1 MDKGFLALLIWLGFC
16 TAIIFYFLVW
26 YWIARIKEKK
36 ELAKETIGDKRLKQ
50 LYSEI
55 CQNRR
60 EIREQFHLILT
71 FKALNEEVSI
81 PVQNEYFIAQNHYL
95 DRIEEYK
102 QTLNEKRYSTL
113 GWEKENFDTI
123 EEIENYVIKNF
134 FK

>member
-16 TAIIFYFLVW
+16 AAIIFYFLVW
-26 YWIARIKEKK
+26 YWIARVKEKK
-36 ELAKETIGDKRLKQ
+36 ELAKETPGDKRLKQ

-55 CQNRR
+55 CQDRR

>member
-1 MDKGFLALLIWLGFC
+1 MDKGFLAILLWLGVC
-16 TAIIFYFLVW
+16 AAIVFPCLVW

-36 ELAKETIGDKRLKQ
+36 ELAKETPGDKRLKQ

-55 CQNRR
+55 CQDERK
-60 EIREQFHLILT
+60 IREQFHLILT
-71 FKALNEEVSI
+71 FKAVREEVSI

-102 QTLNEKRYSTL
+102 QTLNEQRYSTI

>member
-1 MDKGFLALLIWLGFC
+1 MDKGFLALLVWLGVCAAIALFC
-16 TAIIFYFLVW
+16 LIFYRVMC
-26 YWIARIKEKK
+26 IKEKK
-36 ELAKETIGDKRLKQ
+36 ELAKETPGDKRLKQ

-55 CQNRR
+55 CQDRR

-71 FKALNEEVSI
+71 FKALNKEVSI

-113 GWEKENFDTI
+113 GWKQEKFDTI
-123 EEIENYVIKNF
+123 EEIEEYVIKNF

>member
-1 MDKGFLALLIWLGFC
+1 MDKGFLALLIWPGFC
-16 TAIIFYFLVW
+16 AAIIFYFLVW

-113 GWEKENFDTI
+113 GWKKENFDTI

>member
-1 MDKGFLALLIWLGFC
+1 MDKDFLAFLIWLGFC
-16 TAIIFYFLVW
+16 AAIVFCCLVW
-26 YWIARIKEKK
+26 YWIARIKDKK
-36 ELAKETIGDKRLKQ
+36 ELAKETPGDKRLRQ

-55 CQNRR
+55 CQDRR
-60 EIREQFHLILT
+60 KIREQFHLILT

-95 DRIEEYK
+95 DQIEEYK

-113 GWEKENFDTI
+113 GWEQEKFDTI

>member
-16 TAIIFYFLVW
+16 AAIALYCLIFY
-26 YWIARIKEKK
+26 WIMRIKEKK
-36 ELAKETIGDKRLKQ
+36 ELAKETPGDKRLKQ

-55 CQNRR
+55 CQDRR

>member
-1 MDKGFLALLIWLGFC
+1 MDKGFLALLIWLGVC
-16 TAIIFYFLVW
+16 AAIIFPFLVL

-36 ELAKETIGDKRLKQ
+36 ELAKETPGDKRLRQLHFEIFQEKQ
-50 LYSEI
+50 DIKELY
-55 CQNRR
+55 
-60 EIREQFHLILT
+60 HLILT
-71 FKALNEEVSI
+71 FKALNKEVSI

-113 GWEKENFDTI
+113 GWEQEKFDTV
-123 EEIENYVIKNF
+123 EEIEEYVIRNF

>member
-1 MDKGFLALLIWLGFC
+1 MDKGFLALLIWLGVC
-16 TAIIFYFLVW
+16 AAIVFYCLIW

-55 CQNRR
+55 CQDRR
-60 EIREQFHLILT
+60 KIREQFHLILT
-71 FKALNEEVSI
+71 FKALNKEVPI
-81 PVQNEYFIAQNHYL
+81 PVQNEYFIVQNHYL

-113 GWEKENFDTI
+113 GWKQEKFDTI
-123 EEIENYVIKNF
+123 EEIEEYVIRNF

>member
-1 MDKGFLALLIWLGFC
+1 MDKGFLALLVWLGVCAAIALFC
-16 TAIIFYFLVW
+16 LIFYRVMC
-26 YWIARIKEKK
+26 IKEKK
-36 ELAKETIGDKRLKQ
+36 ELAKETPGDKRLKQ

-55 CQNRR
+55 CQDRR

-71 FKALNEEVSI
+71 FKALNKEVSI

-113 GWEKENFDTI
+113 GWKQEKFDTI
-123 EEIENYVIKNF
+123 EEIEEYVIRNF

>member
-1 MDKGFLALLIWLGFC
+1 MDKGFLALLIWLGVC
-16 TAIIFYFLVW
+16 AAIVFYCLIW

-55 CQNRR
+55 CQDRR
-60 EIREQFHLILT
+60 KIREQFHLILT
-71 FKALNEEVSI
+71 FKALNKEVSI

-113 GWEKENFDTI
+113 GWKQEKFDTI
-123 EEIENYVIKNF
+123 EEIEEYVIRNF

>member
-16 TAIIFYFLVW
+16 AAIIFYFLVW

-113 GWEKENFDTI
+113 GWKKENFDTI

>member
-16 TAIIFYFLVW
+16 AAIVFYCLVW

-36 ELAKETIGDKRLKQ
+36 ELAKETPGDKRLKQ

-55 CQNRR
+55 CQDKRK
-60 EIREQFHLILT
+60 IREQFHLILT
-71 FKALNEEVSI
+71 FKALGEEVSI

-113 GWEKENFDTI
+113 GWKQEKFDTI
-123 EEIENYVIKNF
+123 EEIEEYVIKNF

>member
-1 MDKGFLALLIWLGFC
+1 MDKGFLALLIWLGVC
-16 TAIIFYFLVW
+16 AAIVFYCLVW
-26 YWIARIKEKK
+26 YWIARIKDKK
-36 ELAKETIGDKRLKQ
+36 ELAKETPGDKRLKQ

-55 CQNRR
+55 YQDRR
-60 EIREQFHLILT
+60 KIREQFHLILT
-71 FKALNEEVSI
+71 FKALNKEVSI

-113 GWEKENFDTI
+113 GWKQEKFDTI
-123 EEIENYVIKNF
+123 EEIEEYVIRNF

>member
-1 MDKGFLALLIWLGFC
+1 MDKGFLALLIWLGVC
-16 TAIIFYFLVW
+16 AAIIFPFLVL

-55 CQNRR
+55 CQDRR
-60 EIREQFHLILT
+60 KIREQFHLILT
-71 FKALNEEVSI
+71 FKALNKEVSI
-81 PVQNEYFIAQNHYL
+81 PAQNEYFIAQNHYL

-113 GWEKENFDTI
+113 GWEQEKFDTI
-123 EEIENYVIKNF
+123 EEIEEYVIRNF

>member
-1 MDKGFLALLIWLGFC
+1 MDKGFLALLVWLGVCAAIALFC
-16 TAIIFYFLVW
+16 IIFYRVMC
-26 YWIARIKEKK
+26 IKEKK

-55 CQNRR
+55 CQDRR
-60 EIREQFHLILT
+60 KIREQFHLILT
-71 FKALNEEVSI
+71 FKALNKEVSI

-113 GWEKENFDTI
+113 GWKQEKFDTI
-123 EEIENYVIKNF
+123 EEIEEYVIRNF

>member
-1 MDKGFLALLIWLGFC
+1 MDKGFLALLIWLGVC
-16 TAIIFYFLVW
+16 AAIVSPCLVL
-26 YWIARIKEKK
+26 YWITRIKEKK

-55 CQNRR
+55 CQDRR

-102 QTLNEKRYSTL
+102 QTLNEKRYSTI

>member
-16 TAIIFYFLVW
+16 AAIVFYCLVW

-36 ELAKETIGDKRLKQ
+36 ELEKETPSDKRLRQ

-55 CQNRR
+55 CQDKRK
-60 EIREQFHLILT
+60 IREQFHFILS
-71 FKALNEEVSI
+71 FKALDEEVPI
-81 PVQNEYFIAQNHYL
+81 FVQNEYTTTQHHYL

-113 GWEKENFDTI
+113 GWEQEKFDTI
-123 EEIENYVIKNF
+123 REIELYVIRNF
-134 FK
+134 FE

>member
-16 TAIIFYFLVW
+16 AAIVFYFLIW

-36 ELAKETIGDKRLKQ
+36 ELAKETPGDKRLKQ

-55 CQNRR
+55 CQDRR

-81 PVQNEYFIAQNHYL
+81 PVQNEYFITQNHYL

>member
-1 MDKGFLALLIWLGFC
+1 MC
-16 TAIIFYFLVW
+16 
-26 YWIARIKEKK
+26 IKEKK
-36 ELAKETIGDKRLKQ
+36 ELAKETPSDKRLKQ

-55 CQNRR
+55 CQDKRKL
-60 EIREQFHLILT
+60 REQFHFILS
-71 FKALNEEVSI
+71 FKALDEEVPI
-81 PVQNEYFIAQNHYL
+81 FVQNEYTTIQHHYL

-102 QTLNEKRYSTL
+102 QTLNEKRYSTT

>member
-1 MDKGFLALLIWLGFC
+1 MDKGFLALLVWLGVCAAIALFC
-16 TAIIFYFLVW
+16 LIFYRVMC
-26 YWIARIKEKK
+26 IKEKK
-36 ELAKETIGDKRLKQ
+36 ELAKETPGDKRLKQ

-55 CQNRR
+55 CQDRR
-60 EIREQFHLILT
+60 KIREQFHLILT

-113 GWEKENFDTI
+113 GWKQEKFDTI
-123 EEIENYVIKNF
+123 EEIEEYVIRNF

>member
-1 MDKGFLALLIWLGFC
+1 MDKGFLALLIWLGVC
-16 TAIIFYFLVW
+16 AAIVLPCLIFYWVM
-26 YWIARIKEKK
+26 RIKEKK
-36 ELAKETIGDKRLKQ
+36 ELAKETPSDKRLQQ

-55 CQNRR
+55 CQDKRK
-60 EIREQFHLILT
+60 IREQFHFILS
-71 FKALNEEVSI
+71 FKALDEEVPI
-81 PVQNEYFIAQNHYL
+81 FVQNEYTTTQHHYL

>member
-1 MDKGFLALLIWLGFC
+1 MDKGFSALLIWLGVC
-16 TAIIFYFLVW
+16 AAIVFYCLIW
-26 YWIARIKEKK
+26 YWIARIKDKK

-55 CQNRR
+55 CQDRR

-81 PVQNEYFIAQNHYL
+81 PVQNEYFIAQSHYL

-113 GWEKENFDTI
+113 GWEKKNFDTI
-123 EEIENYVIKNF
+123 EEIENYVIRNF

>member
-16 TAIIFYFLVW
+16 AAIIFYFLVW
-26 YWIARIKEKK
+26 YWIARIKDKK
-36 ELAKETIGDKRLKQ
+36 ELAKETPSDKRLQQ

-55 CQNRR
+55 CQDRR

-81 PVQNEYFIAQNHYL
+81 PVQNEYFIAQSHYL

-113 GWEKENFDTI
+113 GWEQEKFDTI
-123 EEIENYVIKNF
+123 REIELYVIRNF
-134 FK
+134 FE

>member
-16 TAIIFYFLVW
+16 VAIIFYFLVW
-26 YWIARIKEKK
+26 YWIARIKDKK
-36 ELAKETIGDKRLKQ
+36 ELAKETPGDKRLKQ

-55 CQNRR
+55 CQDRR

-71 FKALNEEVSI
+71 FKALNEEISI

-113 GWEKENFDTI
+113 GWEQEKFDTI

>member
-16 TAIIFYFLVW
+16 AAIVFCCLVW

-36 ELAKETIGDKRLKQ
+36 ELAKETPSDKRLQQ

-55 CQNRR
+55 YQDKRK
-60 EIREQFHLILT
+60 IREQFHFILS
-71 FKALNEEVSI
+71 FKALNEEAPI
-81 PVQNEYFIAQNHYL
+81 FVQNEYTTTQHHYL

-113 GWEKENFDTI
+113 GREQEKFDTI
-123 EEIENYVIKNF
+123 REIELSVIRNF
-134 FK
+134 FE

>member
-1 MDKGFLALLIWLGFC
+1 MDKGFLALLVWLGVCAAIALFC
-16 TAIIFYFLVW
+16 LIFYRVMC
-26 YWIARIKEKK
+26 IKEKK
-36 ELAKETIGDKRLKQ
+36 ELAKETPGDKRLKQ

-55 CQNRR
+55 CQDRR

-71 FKALNEEVSI
+71 FKALNKEVSI

-102 QTLNEKRYSTL
+102 QTLNEKRYSTI